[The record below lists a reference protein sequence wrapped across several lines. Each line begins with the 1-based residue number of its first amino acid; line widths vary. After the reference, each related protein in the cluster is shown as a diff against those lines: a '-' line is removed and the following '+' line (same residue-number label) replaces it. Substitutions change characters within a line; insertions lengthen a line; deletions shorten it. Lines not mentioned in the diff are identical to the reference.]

1 MGRAGQTTIS
11 YCFFGSIKHIDNAN
25 RCKEIKLVSFFYLF
39 KNLEARLD
47 FRRSLVSGLPSP
59 SAGSFPEQRLVIE
72 LTLRRENSLCSQVIN
87 RSIFCDMNTVRYC
100 YVAIYSAASSC
111 ELHSSLMVCSTF
123 ACKWSFFANVVQ
135 CI

>member
-1 MGRAGQTTIS
+1 MLTGAR
-11 YCFFGSIKHIDNAN
+11 
-25 RCKEIKLVSFFYLF
+25 KLVSFCHLF

-123 ACKWSFFANVVQ
+123 ACKWSFFCKCRPVRLKLKFQLFSSSSTIKDAQ
-135 CI
+135 KEFFL